1 LSQEVTAD
9 PRFAVS
15 VTYQAFRMITGEE
28 PLIAPADPSSPS
40 FNDDVSA
47 YLGEYY
53 TLSAI
58 SEKFRA
64 SNFNFKVLVKEI
76 VMSPYFRAENTA
88 SDINPAQLKKFGP
101 LGTAHLL
108 TPEQLNRKITSV
120 IGMDWRRDN
129 GNEFNLL
136 SDNQY
141 RLLYGGI
148 DSENVTKR
156 ISDPNG
162 IMANVQERMANEM
175 ACSWVPSEFALGTKE
190 RKFFTEVEKT
200 VEPLD
205 LNGYEV
211 PSAKAAILAQ
221 IVKLHERFLGEKL
234 DQSDPE
240 IQRTYNLFLETWK
253 EGKAGMASKDPMTQI
268 DQNLDGACS
277 PDRNYL
283 TGAAL
288 PNGDMDPN
296 YGEDKYYTIRA
307 WMAVTSYLIT
317 DYKFLYE

>member
-1 LSQEVTAD
+1 V
-9 PRFAVS
+9 
-15 VTYQAFRMITGEE
+15 
-28 PLIAPADPSSPS
+28 
-40 FNDDVSA
+40 
-47 YLGEYY
+47 
-53 TLSAI
+53 
-58 SEKFRA
+58 
-64 SNFNFKVLVKEI
+64 
-76 VMSPYFRAENTA
+76 
-88 SDINPAQLKKFGP
+88 KKFGP

-108 TPEQLNRKITSV
+108 TPEQLNRKISSV
-120 IGMDWRRDN
+120 IGMDWR
-129 GNEFNLL
+129 GNDFYLL

-162 IMANVQERMANEM
+162 IMANVQERMVNEM
-175 ACSWVPSEFALGTKE
+175 SCSWVPSEFALGAKE
-190 RKFFTEVEKT
+190 RKLFTEVEKT

-211 PSAKAAILAQ
+211 PSAKASILAQ

-240 IQRTYNLFLETWK
+240 IQRTYNLFLDTWK
-253 EGKAGMASKDPMTQI
+253 EGKTGMASKDPATQI
-268 DQNLDGACS
+268 DQNLDGACN

-288 PNGDMDPN
+288 PNGDTDPN

-307 WMAVTSYLIT
+307 WMAVTSYIMS